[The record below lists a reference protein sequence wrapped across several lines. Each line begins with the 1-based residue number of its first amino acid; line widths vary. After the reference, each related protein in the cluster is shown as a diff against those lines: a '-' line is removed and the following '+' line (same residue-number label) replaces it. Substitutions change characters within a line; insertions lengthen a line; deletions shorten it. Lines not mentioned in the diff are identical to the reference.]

1 MTARL
6 FARRATI
13 VLRRGYRRT
22 VSDAP
27 ARSGG
32 LLAFTDAQ
40 ADGADLIGGHFYLS
54 AYRIH
59 ADANGKRQAGAI

>member
-1 MTARL
+1 MTALL

-13 VLRRGYRRT
+13 VLRRAYWPT

-32 LLAFTDAQ
+32 LPAFTDAQ
-40 ADGADLIGGHFYLS
+40 ADGASLIGGHFYLS

-59 ADANGKRQAGAI
+59 ADANWKR